1 MLPVGVDG
9 QRRRGDSERRRA
21 PTQIDIARR
30 AGVSQVTVSH
40 VLSGRGRVG
49 EEVRARVLSI
59 ARKLGY
65 RPNAA
70 ARAISTGKF
79 GCVALLL
86 GSRQQTS
93 VLAQE
98 LVWGIEDAL
107 EQRDTYLMLARL
119 DDGRLRTPGYIPKV
133 LRQVHADG
141 MLINYTYW
149 HPRELAQQVASHQI
163 PAIWINTK
171 RPTDCVYPDEFGAAR
186 AATERLISLGHRR
199 IGYVD
204 YYIHPDGDLDHVHYS
219 TIDRYAGY
227 AHAMALAGLQTRR
240 LVCDQ
245 GASRIASSMGWLCGP
260 DRPTAV
266 LAYDAFSSRP
276 VQVGALACG
285 LSVPKDLS
293 IVVFDEQ
300 ANHDFDVPTATL
312 VNPDKEMGSVGVEM
326 LMERI
331 AQPKK
336 PLKSRELP
344 LAFVDGASLAP
355 PPQPHQ
361 QQQ

>member
-1 MLPVGVDG
+1 VD
-9 QRRRGDSERRRA
+9 DRRRA
-21 PTQIDIARR
+21 PTQIDIARK

-49 EEVRARVLSI
+49 EEVRGRVLTI

-86 GSRQQTS
+86 GSRQVTS
-93 VLAQE
+93 VLPQE

-107 EQRDTYLMLARL
+107 EQRDLYLLVARL
-119 DDGRLRTPGYIPKV
+119 DDARLKTPGYIPKV

-163 PAIWINTK
+163 PAVWVNTK
-171 RPTDCVYPDEFGAAR
+171 RPTDCVYPDEFEAAR
-186 AATERLISLGHRR
+186 AATERLIRLGHRR
-199 IGYVD
+199 VAYVD
-204 YYIHPDGDLDHVHYS
+204 YDMRADSDLDHVHFS

-227 AHAMALAGLQTRR
+227 AHAMAVAGLATRR
-240 LVCDQ
+240 IICEEGGDRV
-245 GASRIASSMGWLCGP
+245 ASSARWLCGN

-266 LAYDAFSSRP
+266 VAYNPSSSRP
-276 VQVGALACG
+276 VQVGALSCG
-285 LSVPKDLS
+285 LLVPKDLS
-293 IVVFDEQ
+293 ITVFDTQ
-300 ANHDFDVPTATL
+300 PNHDFDVPTATMII
-312 VNPDKEMGSVGVEM
+312 PDKEMGTVGVEM

-331 AQPKK
+331 AAPRK

-344 LAFVDGASLAP
+344 LDFCDGGSLAAP
-355 PPQPHQ
+355 T
-361 QQQ
+361 